1 MTLPPPSPKQA
12 RVIWMGVTA
21 FAVGVLVALV
31 GLLIWGLSKVLQLL
45 SPVLW
50 PLAIA
55 GVIACLLDPVVDFL
69 ERHRV
74 PRRRAIVLVFVVGL
88 VAVVSVMSLIVPR
101 LILETRQL
109 VSDMPRYTQDLQT
122 HLNTWVDSV
131 RRKTRLL
138 KGLKIFPTPATS
150 TNAELSRVETLTSA
164 SPQTNTGE
172 TNIIV
177 TIPGALPQENA
188 WEVEITHYFFSWL
201 KEALPGIGK
210 WLLVQLARVA
220 SWGSMLIG
228 LAMLPVFIF
237 YFLDEKSGIQKGWTN
252 YLPIHESKLKHELV
266 FCLNAIKDYLIVFF
280 RGQILVALCLGVL
293 YSIGFAVVDL
303 NYALLLGIIAGL
315 LSIVP
320 YLGAILTIVPAV
332 ILAAIQHNDWKH
344 PVLVVIVF
352 AVVQTLEGLV
362 ISPKIMGDRVGLHPF
377 TIIIAVL
384 VGTTLL
390 GGILGGLLAIPFTA
404 ALRVLMFRYVWRKP
418 EEGGRKS

>member
-31 GLLIWGLSKVLQLL
+31 GLLIWSLSKVLQLL

-122 HLNTWVDSV
+122 RLNTWVDSV

-150 TNAELSRVETLTSA
+150 TNAGLSQVETLTSA

-172 TNIIV
+172 TNIVV
-177 TIPGALPQENA
+177 TIPGALPQENRS
-188 WEVEITHYFFSWL
+188 EE
-201 KEALPGIGK
+201 
-210 WLLVQLARVA
+210 R
-220 SWGSMLIG
+220 
-228 LAMLPVFIF
+228 
-237 YFLDEKSGIQKGWTN
+237 
-252 YLPIHESKLKHELV
+252 
-266 FCLNAIKDYLIVFF
+266 
-280 RGQILVALCLGVL
+280 
-293 YSIGFAVVDL
+293 
-303 NYALLLGIIAGL
+303 
-315 LSIVP
+315 
-320 YLGAILTIVPAV
+320 
-332 ILAAIQHNDWKH
+332 
-344 PVLVVIVF
+344 
-352 AVVQTLEGLV
+352 
-362 ISPKIMGDRVGLHPF
+362 RVGKECRSRWSPYH
-377 TIIIAVL
+377 
-384 VGTTLL
+384 
-390 GGILGGLLAIPFTA
+390 
-404 ALRVLMFRYVWRKP
+404 
-418 EEGGRKS
+418 